1 VRGFYLI
8 ERSQFCNHALK
19 APGKTVDVEIKRI
32 LARSRVYGCAICVVT
47 VGDLRIDRGME
58 SRNEPSFGA
67 NAGDHV

>member
-1 VRGFYLI
+1 MRGFYLI

-32 LARSRVYGCAICVVT
+32 VVT